1 MSRASSFGRVSRI
14 GGSCLVGT
22 SCPSSVGRDRS
33 CILYTVYT
41 HARDRVHACRNECT
55 HGMNDGRRGDG
66 DGRESAEARE
76 RREDADEAGAME
88 ANDGRGTT
96 RTRER
101 LTVET
106 INEADRRYNPTT
118 EYELDLRGLRI
129 AAIENL
135 GAARDQYDC
144 YDLTDND
151 IVKVENF
158 PKMSRARTLLLANN
172 RVARVNGEELAERL
186 PALRTLVLTNNSL
199 RNLADVDGLGA
210 CPRLTMLSL
219 VGNPVALKENYR
231 LYVVYKCKHL
241 KTLDFQRVKPA
252 ERELAEKTFGADDG
266 AAARAKTF
274 TPGDG
279 LEDKTEKEEEKAAP
293 SGPTPEQ
300 LMALKVA
307 IANAE
312 TLDEVARLENALKTG
327 VVPKDLEI

>member
-1 MSRASSFGRVSRI
+1 ME
-14 GGSCLVGT
+14 T
-22 SCPSSVGRDRS
+22 SD
-33 CILYTVYT
+33 
-41 HARDRVHACRNECT
+41 
-55 HGMNDGRRGDG
+55 
-66 DGRESAEARE
+66 
-76 RREDADEAGAME
+76 AGA
-88 ANDGRGTT
+88 RV
-96 RTRER
+96 RER
-101 LTVET
+101 LTAET
-106 INEADRRYNPTT
+106 INEAERRYNPTT

-158 PKMSRARTLLLANN
+158 PRMTRARTLLLANN
-172 RVARVNGEELAERL
+172 RVARVNGEELAAQL

-199 RNLADVDGLGA
+199 RNLADLDGLGA

-231 LYVVYKCKHL
+231 LYVIYKCKHL
-241 KTLDFQRVKPA
+241 KTLDFHRVKPA

-266 AAARAKTF
+266 ASARAKTF

-279 LEDKTEKEEEKAAP
+279 LEDKAKKEEEEAAP

>member
-1 MSRASSFGRVSRI
+1 MVMYTAILEAVSDQLRMTRPQ
-14 GGSCLVGT
+14 L
-22 SCPSSVGRDRS
+22 
-33 CILYTVYT
+33 
-41 HARDRVHACRNECT
+41 
-55 HGMNDGRRGDG
+55 
-66 DGRESAEARE
+66 
-76 RREDADEAGAME
+76 AGE
-88 ANDGRGTT
+88 GRGLELW
-96 RTRER
+96 RLLVREHDTPEQPLIQR
-101 LTVET
+101 
-106 INEADRRYNPTT
+106 
-118 EYELDLRGLRI
+118 EYQKRW
-129 AAIENL
+129 AYP
-135 GAARDQYDC
+135 ARCKDA
-144 YDLTDND
+144 
-151 IVKVENF
+151 K
-158 PKMSRARTLLLANN
+158 
-172 RVARVNGEELAERL
+172 ELAERL

-199 RNLADVDGLGA
+199 RNLADLDGMGA

-231 LYVVYKCKHL
+231 LYVIYKCKHL

-279 LEDKTEKEEEKAAP
+279 LEDKAEKEEEKAAP

>member
-1 MSRASSFGRVSRI
+1 
-14 GGSCLVGT
+14 
-22 SCPSSVGRDRS
+22 
-33 CILYTVYT
+33 
-41 HARDRVHACRNECT
+41 
-55 HGMNDGRRGDG
+55 
-66 DGRESAEARE
+66 
-76 RREDADEAGAME
+76 ME
-88 ANDGRGTT
+88 ANDWSGTT

-101 LTVET
+101 LTAET